1 MTSQQYGRLT
11 AKVSTNIMEHIFLVL
26 STTDNFLNTE
36 NCVLYFRNH
45 VHHFFGCAGKLVT
58 ADCFKLSF
66 RAHYEDDRDLR

>member
-1 MTSQQYGRLT
+1 MTSQQHGRLT

-45 VHHFFGCAGKLVT
+45 VHHFFLDVQVSWLGQMI
-58 ADCFKLSF
+58 LSSSVLGLIMKMT
-66 RAHYEDDRDLR
+66 ET